1 METKKFNESQLI
13 DCVTKDIDNNCYA
26 RRDANGIRVF
36 TPNEIT
42 FLESLMPR
50 FTALVGKKKAQLS
63 SLNEIKAQ
71 ADIKRP
77 IYKKNIIENL
87 RNFGNRLANVK
98 NDIQNLESDKAN
110 AQRKIDQYNKLNGG
124 HRTNSTMH
132 KMPNF
137 FVLLLLTTIGLDV
150 IGFLATLPIQ
160 QQALSSNE
168 ILERFF
174 FLIGVL
180 MTSTI
185 LHYLYKKS
193 SRSFVKY
200 CLIFTLIMSVVNVFH
215 VVIFSI
221 SDSIS
226 APEQTQTII
235 DFTTAMTPQPSNAP
249 SLLQSIW
256 AAPGLV
262 EFLLCVLATVLGLA
276 SMLRNNANTKPQHI
290 IQRSYI
296 EEQLDFWTREYSRIA
311 NLIAD
316 KENEERYIESE
327 REEYKNGIRARL
339 NSDKMQAQIEK
350 EKDDEL
356 EICFSNLYNE
366 ASSAINNQYIPKY
379 TEILKILGM
388 PSVDY
393 AECTT
398 NDIQLLFNS
407 QFNS

>member
-1 METKKFNESQLI
+1 METKKFNEMHLI

-42 FLESLMPR
+42 YLESLMPR
-50 FTALVGKKKAQLS
+50 FTALVGKKKARLS
-63 SLNEIKAQ
+63 NLNEIKAQ

-87 RNFGNRLANVK
+87 RNFGDRLANVK
-98 NDIQNLESDKAN
+98 NEIQNLESDKAN
-110 AQRKIDQYNKLNGG
+110 AQRKIDQYSKLNGG
-124 HRTNSTMH
+124 HRSNSTMH

-137 FVLLLLTTIGLDV
+137 FVLLLLTTIVLDV

-160 QQALSSNE
+160 RQALSFND

-193 SRSFVKY
+193 NRSFVKY
-200 CLIFTLIMSVVNVFH
+200 CLIFTLIMSVVNIFH
-215 VVIFSI
+215 VVIFSL

-226 APEQTQTII
+226 GPEQTQTII
-235 DFTTAMTPQPSNAP
+235 DFTTAMTPQPSSAP
-249 SLLQSIW
+249 SLLQGIW
-256 AAPGLV
+256 AAPGLL
-262 EFLLCVLATVLGLA
+262 EFLLCVMATVLGLA
-276 SMLRNNANTKPQHI
+276 SMLRNNANTKPQPI
-290 IQRSYI
+290 TQRSYI

-316 KENEERYIESE
+316 KENEERYIEFE

-339 NSDKMQAQIEK
+339 NSDKAQAQIEK

-366 ASSAINNQYIPKY
+366 ACRAINNQYIPKY
-379 TEILKILGM
+379 NEILKILCL
-388 PSVDY
+388 PSVEY
-393 AECTT
+393 AECAP

-407 QFNS
+407 HFNS